1 MIMLSQKKAWQYLTS
16 IHDKK
21 NNELGI
27 KENYL
32 NLIKSSYQKTKK
44 KPKRQN
50 KQNKTKKPKTEP
62 YS

>member
-21 NNELGI
+21 NSELGI

-44 KPKRQN
+44 KTQKTKQA
-50 KQNKTKKPKTEP
+50 KQNQKTKNWTL
-62 YS
+62 